1 MNVLFRRGDQTFID
15 NNVPLNDGQIIFN
28 ETDEAIYVDN
38 TINGTVV
45 RKRYGGG
52 NLSRS
57 DIDMA
62 FSTTSENPIANKVV
76 TNAIGT
82 LSNLTTDA
90 KTNLVVAVNEVDA
103 HANTAINNANTNAS
117 HIGTLSN
124 LTTTAKNNLV
134 SAVNEVDN
142 HTDIIQAQVSNSSD
156 TYSSTKA
163 YAVGDLCIY
172 NNVLYRCTTA
182 CSAGSWTTNQ
192 SCFTADTLTNCLNIH
207 NLGNIAL
214 SNCQSYSR
222 LTAYRQGNIII
233 LVGTSVATLTDVA
246 VGGSMQIATLPNSLT
261 PLGNIINSISNTIGG
276 KSYTGELVIQPDS
289 KVFIRNLDNASSSS
303 KFYSNFQILY
313 IIA

>member
-1 MNVLFRRGDQTFID
+1 MKGLKYMNVLFRRGDQTFID

-90 KTNLVVAVNEVDA
+90 KTNLVGAINEVDA
-103 HANTAINNANTNAS
+103 HADTAQSTANTANSKAN
-117 HIGTLSN
+117 I
-124 LTTTAKNNLV
+124 V
-134 SAVNEVDN
+134 
-142 HTDIIQAQVSNSSD
+142 QAQVSNSGD
-156 TYSSTKA
+156 AYDSTKA

-182 CSAGSWTTNQ
+182 CSAGSWATNQ
-192 SCFTADTLTNCLNIH
+192 SCFTQDTLVNFLNNDFSKIKSYKRVTI
-207 NLGNIAL
+207 NGTLDGNRDFGVSLSAIAQNGNIASNRIKIVIPEGVQPLTTWECKPSGIFYNNSSSLWTTHNL
-214 SNCQSYSR
+214 SN
-222 LTAYRQGNIII
+222 
-233 LVGTSVATLTDVA
+233 
-246 VGGSMQIATLPNSLT
+246 
-261 PLGNIINSISNTIGG
+261 ISDNVRMNFIVLYTI
-276 KSYTGELVIQPDS
+276 
-289 KVFIRNLDNASSSS
+289 
-303 KFYSNFQILY
+303 
-313 IIA
+313 